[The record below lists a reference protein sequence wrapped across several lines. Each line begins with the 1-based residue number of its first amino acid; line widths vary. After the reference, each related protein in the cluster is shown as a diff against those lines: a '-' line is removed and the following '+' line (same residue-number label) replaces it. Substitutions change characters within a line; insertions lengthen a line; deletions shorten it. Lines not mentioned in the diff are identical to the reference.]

1 MSRNSEVAAIADQLE
16 ALLDQ
21 LAKNVGDLSSILAPA
36 EEEVPQ

>member
-21 LAKNVGDLSSILAPA
+21 LSGNVSALSAILAPA
-36 EEEVPQ
+36 EEEAVS